1 MTNIQKL
8 TLFSVIDNEKYEK
21 FVIPFIFF
29 PLITNDNVQV
39 EIRVK
44 NSKKFF
50 EKYNDALALLDM
62 YFPNRI
68 LIKPLEGSFFEVLPY
83 SFV

>member
-1 MTNIQKL
+1 MNNTNKL

-29 PLITNDNVQV
+29 PLITNDDVQV

-44 NSKKFF
+44 N
-50 EKYNDALALLDM
+50 
-62 YFPNRI
+62 
-68 LIKPLEGSFFEVLPY
+68 Y
-83 SFV
+83 SN